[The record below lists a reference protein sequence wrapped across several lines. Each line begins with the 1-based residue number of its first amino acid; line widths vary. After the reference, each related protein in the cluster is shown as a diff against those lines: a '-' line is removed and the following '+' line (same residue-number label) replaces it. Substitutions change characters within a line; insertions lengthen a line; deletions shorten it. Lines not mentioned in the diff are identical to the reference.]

1 METMMPAAPHKDA
14 AQKLPLHPGKLQI
27 WQHFHIRLTGLYAG
41 AVFLALVAIGI
52 LFYRLGVD
60 VELEGLKRRLL
71 TTATAIAFSVD
82 VEKLSSIPA
91 DSAETTPFHR
101 KMSEYFKRVAS
112 ADPDIESVY
121 LLRTTAART
130 QFRFFVDYS
139 KGGRMGAPG
148 ELYEARNLPVLLQGV
163 TAPSVEDEPYTDEFG
178 TTLSGYAPLRSK
190 NGGSIGIVGVD
201 VKVSRIA
208 AITHQV
214 MFTVLAVFGVAMF
227 LLVLISMMGARN
239 VREPISLITEAM
251 SDVAR
256 GKLDTRLKLKRSDE
270 FGLMSLYF
278 DRMAEGLQEREFI
291 RETFGRYMSEDVARA
306 LLERRE
312 LVKLGGEERVVTVL
326 FSDLE
331 GYSTISEQLTPTQV
345 VEMLNS
351 YLGAMSEL
359 IDTHH
364 GCVLEFL
371 GDAILAVFGAPH
383 HDADHCAQAV
393 RCALAMRDRVKT
405 LNEEWRRTGLARYLK
420 ESGVEQLSVRIGI
433 HTGRVVAGNLGSPTM
448 MKYTVIGD
456 AVNLAERL
464 EQLNKELGS
473 TILVSGE
480 VRAELPEDLRRK
492 MVSRGEHTVKG
503 REQPVSVYSPG

>member
-1 METMMPAAPHKDA
+1 MDTMLPAVSHKDV
-14 AQKLPLHPGKLQI
+14 AQKLPLHPAKLQI

-41 AVFLALVAIGI
+41 AVFIALVAIGI
-52 LFYRLGVD
+52 LFYRLGAD
-60 VELEGLKRRLL
+60 AELEGLKRRLL

-91 DSAETTPFHR
+91 DSIETTPFHR
-101 KMSEYFKRVAS
+101 KLFEYFKRVAS
-112 ADPDIESVY
+112 ADPDIESIY
-121 LLRTTAART
+121 LLRSTAART
-130 QFRFFVDYS
+130 QFRFLVDYV
-139 KGGRMGAPG
+139 KEGRMGTPG
-148 ELYEARNLPVLLQGV
+148 ELYEARNLPVLLLGV
-163 TAPSVEDEPYTDEFG
+163 AAPVVEDKPYTDEFG
-178 TTLSGYAPLRSK
+178 TTLSGYAPLRSGD
-190 NGGSIGIVGVD
+190 GGSIGLVGVD

-251 SDVAR
+251 SDVSR
-256 GKLDTRLKLKRSDE
+256 GKLDTRLNLKRSDE
-270 FGLMSLYF
+270 FGLMSFYF

-312 LVKLGGEERVVTVL
+312 LVKLGGEERIVTVL

-420 ESGVEQLSVRIGI
+420 ESGVEQLNVRIGI

-480 VRAELPEDLRRK
+480 VRADLPEDLRRK